1 MFEKI
6 GNFFSE
12 VKIEMRKVTWPTREE
27 LKDSTKLVIIASIVV
42 SVFIG
47 VVDSFLSFIIR
58 YLLGW

>member
-12 VKIEMRKVTWPTREE
+12 VKVEMRKVTWPTRDE
-27 LKDSTKLVIIASIVV
+27 LKDSTKLVIMASLVV

-47 VVDSFLSFIIR
+47 AVDSFLSFIIR
-58 YLLGW
+58 YLLDW